1 MRSGD
6 AAQFL
11 EHFDVSRETISRLA
25 AYEALLTKWNPRIN
39 LVSATTLSQIW
50 SRHFLDSAQIFDLAA
65 TGNSWVDLGSGGGFP
80 GLVIAALAAEKKS
93 DLRVTL
99 VESDLR
105 KSAFLASAAREMN
118 LSVQILSQRIEEI
131 PALSADVLS
140 ARALAPLEKLFEF
153 STLHL
158 RSDGVGIFPKG
169 ESWRKELAA
178 AQKVWSFEFEAHE
191 SKTDSDAAILVINGV
206 KRV

>member
-1 MRSGD
+1 MRSDD

-11 EHFDVSRETISRLA
+11 ENFDVSRETISRLE

-65 TGNSWVDLGSGGGFP
+65 NGNSWADLGSGGGFP
-80 GLVIAALAAEKKS
+80 GLIIAALAAEKKP

-105 KSAFLASAAREMN
+105 KSAFLASAAREMK
-118 LSVQILSQRIEEI
+118 LSVHILSERIEQI
-131 PALSADVLS
+131 PALTADVLS
-140 ARALAPLEKLFEF
+140 ARALAPLEKLLEF
-153 STLHL
+153 SHLHL
-158 RSDGVGIFPKG
+158 RADGVGIFPKG
-169 ESWRKELAA
+169 ESWRKEVTA
-178 AQKVWSFEFEAHE
+178 AQKVWSFDYEAYD
-191 SKTDSDAAILVINGV
+191 SKTDSEAAILVIKGV